1 MSLGNKLQ
9 EIQQS
14 VHVFI
19 FFELKCN
26 KTWLEALLSMLYE
39 IRSNYKKHKDQN
51 ASEFIWHTEIM

>member
-51 ASEFIWHTEIM
+51 ASEFI